1 MIKSQELVDMLLEVY
16 SEHYQTSNIEL
27 FVEVVNGLKENVKRL
42 KVNLFS
48 QKLHLRCLTAF

>member
-27 FVEVVNGLKENVKRL
+27 FVEVVNG
-42 KVNLFS
+42 
-48 QKLHLRCLTAF
+48 